1 MSFLSLKQVSKSYSQ
16 AGQTIQVLADL
27 NLEVKKA
34 ETIAILGQSG
44 SGKSTLLSLLAGLDK
59 PEKGQ
64 IIIDDHAIESMDE
77 GGLSKFRGKTMGIVF
92 QHFHLMKHLTA
103 WENVALPLRIAGQA
117 DVEQDAVQALKM
129 VGLSHR
135 QDHYPYQLSGGEQQ
149 RVAIARAFV
158 TRPALILADEPSGNL
173 DQDTG
178 SNVMDMLFDMISEQ
192 KMTLI
197 LVTHNPSLAEQ
208 CHRKLRLKSGKLVEG
223 L

>member
-1 MSFLSLKQVSKSYSQ
+1 MNFLSLQQVSKSYRQ
-16 AGQTIQVLADL
+16 AGQTIQVLTDL
-27 NLEVKKA
+27 NLDVKKA

-64 IIIDDHAIESMDE
+64 ITINQQAIQNMDE
-77 GGLSKFRGKTMGIVF
+77 GALSKFRGKIMGIVF

-103 WENVALPLRIAGQA
+103 WENVALPLRIGSHDQ
-117 DVEQDAVQALKM
+117 VEERAIEALKM
-129 VGLSHR
+129 VSLDHR
-135 QDHYPYQLSGGEQQ
+135 KGHYPYQLSGGEQQ

-158 TRPALILADEPSGNL
+158 TKPALILADEPSGNL
-173 DQDTG
+173 DQETG
-178 SNVMDMLFDMISEQ
+178 SQVMDMLFDMIKEQ
-192 KMTLI
+192 GMTMI

-208 CHRKLRLKSGKLVEG
+208 CNRKLSLRSGKLVEG